1 MLLGTVYTA
10 RKDHTQQ
17 TQAHSDHCTALSKG
31 KVSTFVEASQ
41 SIEKENHAKLL
52 ISLLE
57 ANESILENKN
67 LKLKRKAPVVEIN
80 PLDACALLSVAIKP
94 KIQIF
99 KNDPIFFT
107 SVFKKQLYDLTTK
120 L

>member
-1 MLLGTVYTA
+1 M
-10 RKDHTQQ
+10 K
-17 TQAHSDHCTALSKG
+17 
-31 KVSTFVEASQ
+31 ASQ
-41 SIEKENHAKLL
+41 IIEIKKYAKLVTSQ
-52 ISLLE
+52 IA
-57 ANESILENKN
+57 ANESILGNKN
-67 LKLKRKAPVVEIN
+67 LMLKRKAPVVEIN
-80 PLDACALLSVAIKP
+80 PLDACALLAVAIKP